1 MHFAFNIQ
9 RVNLSISR
17 NIDQWLHWL
26 ATMLKEPTIYPQQ
39 RVNGKYHFSEHNRN
53 APYHCITC
61 PNTALLISYPP
72 LSVTIIQG
80 LVAGL
85 SKNIVSSTLR
95 KEEELSTAGSLL
107 DPYIKYQN
115 ILYLHVGSIAFTYF
129 YCSIYSID
137 NDLLRKGYKT
147 L

>member
-1 MHFAFNIQ
+1 MHFTLNIQ

-17 NIDQWLHWL
+17 NMDQWLHWL
-26 ATMLKEPTIYPQQ
+26 ATVLKKPTIYPQQ

-61 PNTALLISYPP
+61 VNTALLISYPP

-80 LVAGL
+80 PVAGL

-95 KEEELSTAGSLL
+95 KVEEEISTAGSLL
-107 DPYIKYQN
+107 DPYIKYQIYCIF
-115 ILYLHVGSIAFTYF
+115 IL
-129 YCSIYSID
+129 
-137 NDLLRKGYKT
+137 LLFNLFNRQ
-147 L
+147 